1 MSLQTTISMINN
13 VSPILT
19 NVIESMNMVISAAYK
34 LNDSTENMIDTSS
47 IDASL
52 SSLRNAQAEL
62 ANMESFTSNLE
73 NEHRNYNKTVSESEG
88 LLSGIKGK
96 VIGIVGAYAGLQ
108 SIKAFVGLSDE
119 LTSINSRLSFM
130 LGEGEKLFDVQSRIA
145 QAARDSRTNY
155 KNMADSV
162 AKLTMLA
169 GDAFSG
175 LEEATKF
182 SEILN
187 KNFKVGGASAEEQ
200 AAAMYQLTQAMASG
214 RLQGDEFVSIKE
226 NAPLLAQAIAK
237 TMGVT
242 MGELKELSSDGKITA
257 DVIKRAMFESADD
270 IEKRFKKIPKSFS
283 DLKTEL
289 TNTLILGLQGPMKK
303 FNNFINT
310 DSFQRFFN
318 SLTNGIMA
326 FSHFLG
332 MALDIG
338 ISGFNLLANSINI
351 IGPPLMGLLTIFGIY
366 KTALAINNGLA
377 FISSTAHFLMARAVS
392 LYSIAT
398 GKATAIQGGF
408 NAALLASPLFW
419 IPAIIIGIIGLIYG
433 IVAAINKVTGATY
446 SATGLIVGSVLWA
459 GATILN
465 IAIGIINA
473 LIQYIYVRFVSKFI
487 SIVEWVLNAA
497 KGGFDSFGDAVKNL
511 IGNIIS
517 WFLDL
522 SKVVTKIIDAIFGTD
537 WSSGLE
543 GLQNK
548 LLSWGKNE
556 KAITL
561 DREVPEIKRI
571 ETKEWF
577 NKGYKWGEDKV
588 KSMKDFASNIVG
600 QKELENNLESKDFL
614 NTDAMTDPL
623 DEIAENTKSMN
634 DKMKESEWDN
644 NNLSALKGLM
654 ETRAINDLSKE
665 IKLEVYN
672 QFTGD
677 MKSDVD
683 AEKIIDE
690 ANKKLLKDLI
700 LNINGGWLWV
710 KNLINYIL
718 TEWKFL

>member
-47 IDASL
+47 LDASL

-73 NEHRNYNKTVSESEG
+73 NEHSNYNKTVSESES

-145 QAARDSRTNY
+145 QAAKNSRTNY

-214 RLQGDEFVSIKE
+214 RLQGDEFVSIRE

-237 TMGVT
+237 SMGVT

-303 FNNFINT
+303 FNSFINT

-318 SLTNGIMA
+318 SLTNGIMV

-332 MALDIG
+332 IGLDIG

-351 IGPPLMGLLTIFGIY
+351 VGPPLMGLLTILGIY

-392 LYSIAT
+392 LYAIAT

-433 IVAAINKVTGATY
+433 IVGAINKVTGATY

-473 LIQYIYVRFVSKFI
+473 IIQFIYARFVSPFI
-487 SIVEWVLNAA
+487 SIVEWVLNVA

-522 SKVVTKIIDAIFGTD
+522 GKVVIKIIDAIFGTD

-543 GLQNK
+543 GLQK
-548 LLSWGKNE
+548 KVLSWGKNE

-577 NKGYKWGEDKV
+577 NKGYKWGEDKA

-614 NTDAMTDPL
+614 NTDSMTDPL

-677 MKSDVD
+677 IKSDVD

-700 LNINGGWLWV
+700 LNINGG
-710 KNLINYIL
+710 
-718 TEWKFL
+718 

>member
-47 IDASL
+47 LDASL

-73 NEHRNYNKTVSESEG
+73 NEHSNYNKTVSESEG

-130 LGEGEKLFDVQSRIA
+130 LGEEEKLFDIQSRIA
-145 QAARDSRTNY
+145 QAAKNSRTNY

-214 RLQGDEFVSIKE
+214 RLQGDEFVSIRE

-270 IEKRFKKIPKSFS
+270 IEKRFNKIPKSFS

-310 DSFQRFFN
+310 DSLQRFFN
-318 SLTNGIMA
+318 SLTNGIMV

-332 MALDIG
+332 VALDIG

-351 IGPPLMGLLTIFGIY
+351 VGPPLMGLLTIFGIY

-392 LYSIAT
+392 LYAIAT

-419 IPAIIIGIIGLIYG
+419 IPAIIIGVIGLIYG

-473 LIQYIYVRFVSKFI
+473 LIQHIYVRFVSKFI
-487 SIVEWVLNAA
+487 SIVEWVLNVA

-522 SKVVTKIIDAIFGTD
+522 GKVVTKIIDAIFGTD

-577 NKGYKWGEDKV
+577 NKGYKWGEDKA

-634 DKMKESEWDN
+634 DKMKDSEWDN

-677 MKSDVD
+677 MKTDVD

-700 LNINGGWLWV
+700 LNINGG
-710 KNLINYIL
+710 
-718 TEWKFL
+718 

>member
-1 MSLQTTISMINN
+1 
-13 VSPILT
+13 
-19 NVIESMNMVISAAYK
+19 
-34 LNDSTENMIDTSS
+34 
-47 IDASL
+47 
-52 SSLRNAQAEL
+52 
-62 ANMESFTSNLE
+62 
-73 NEHRNYNKTVSESEG
+73 
-88 LLSGIKGK
+88 
-96 VIGIVGAYAGLQ
+96 
-108 SIKAFVGLSDE
+108 
-119 LTSINSRLSFM
+119 
-130 LGEGEKLFDVQSRIA
+130 
-145 QAARDSRTNY
+145 
-155 KNMADSV
+155 
-162 AKLTMLA
+162 
-169 GDAFSG
+169 
-175 LEEATKF
+175 
-182 SEILN
+182 
-187 KNFKVGGASAEEQ
+187 
-200 AAAMYQLTQAMASG
+200 
-214 RLQGDEFVSIKE
+214 
-226 NAPLLAQAIAK
+226 
-237 TMGVT
+237 MGVT

-270 IEKRFKKIPKSFS
+270 IEKRFNKIPKSFS

-318 SLTNGIMA
+318 SLTNGIMV

-332 MALDIG
+332 VALDIG

-351 IGPPLMGLLTIFGIY
+351 VGPPLMGLLTIFGIY

-392 LYSIAT
+392 LYAIAT

-419 IPAIIIGIIGLIYG
+419 IPAIIIGVIGLIYG

-465 IAIGIINA
+465 IAIGIING
-473 LIQYIYVRFVSKFI
+473 LIQFIYARFVSPFI
-487 SIVEWVLNAA
+487 SIVEWVLNVA

-522 SKVVTKIIDAIFGTD
+522 GKVVTKIIDVIFGTD

-543 GLQNK
+543 GLQK
-548 LLSWGKNE
+548 KVLSWGKNE

-577 NKGYKWGEDKV
+577 NKGYKWGEDRA
-588 KSMKDFASNIVG
+588 KSMKNFASNIVG

-634 DKMKESEWDN
+634 DKMKDSEWDN

-677 MKSDVD
+677 MKTDVD

-700 LNINGGWLWV
+700 LNINGG
-710 KNLINYIL
+710 
-718 TEWKFL
+718 

>member
-1 MSLQTTISMINN
+1 
-13 VSPILT
+13 
-19 NVIESMNMVISAAYK
+19 
-34 LNDSTENMIDTSS
+34 
-47 IDASL
+47 
-52 SSLRNAQAEL
+52 
-62 ANMESFTSNLE
+62 MESFTSNLE

-155 KNMADSV
+155 KNIADSV

-214 RLQGDEFVSIKE
+214 RLQGDEFVSIRE

-257 DVIKRAMFESADD
+257 DVIKRAMFESADE
-270 IEKRFKKIPKSFS
+270 IEGKFKNIPKTFS

-318 SLTNGIMA
+318 SLTNGIMV
-326 FSHFLG
+326 FSNFLG

-351 IGPPLMGLLTIFGIY
+351 VGPPLMGLLTIFGIY

-392 LYSIAT
+392 LYAIAT

-408 NAALLASPLFW
+408 NAAFLASPLFW
-419 IPAIIIGIIGLIYG
+419 IPAIIIGVIGLIYG

-465 IAIGIINA
+465 IAIGLISG
-473 LIQYIYVRFVSKFI
+473 LIQLIYTGFVSPFI
-487 SIVEWVLNAA
+487 SIIEWLLNAA

-522 SKVVTKIIDAIFGTD
+522 GKVVTKIIDAIFGTD
-537 WSSGLE
+537 WSGGLE

-548 LLSWGKNE
+548 VLSWGKNE
-556 KAITL
+556 EAITL

-577 NKGYKWGEDKV
+577 NKGYKWGEDKA
-588 KSMKDFASNIVG
+588 KSMKGFASNIVG

-634 DKMKESEWDN
+634 DKMKDSEWDN

-700 LNINGGWLWV
+700 LNINGG
-710 KNLINYIL
+710 
-718 TEWKFL
+718 

>member
-47 IDASL
+47 LDASL

-73 NEHRNYNKTVSESEG
+73 NEHSNYNKTVSESEG

-96 VIGIVGAYAGLQ
+96 IIGIVGAYAGLQ

-119 LTSINSRLSFM
+119 LTNINSRLSFM
-130 LGEGEKLFDVQSRIA
+130 LGKGEKLFDVQSRIA

-175 LEEATKF
+175 LEEATRF

-214 RLQGDEFVSIKE
+214 RLQGDEFVSIRE

-257 DVIKRAMFESADD
+257 DVIKRAMFESADE
-270 IEKRFKKIPKSFS
+270 IEGRFKKIPKTFS

-318 SLTNGIMA
+318 SLTNGIMV

-351 IGPPLMGLLTIFGIY
+351 VGPPLMGLLTIFGIY

-392 LYSIAT
+392 LYAIAT

-419 IPAIIIGIIGLIYG
+419 IPAIIIGVIGLIYG

-465 IAIGIINA
+465 IAISIING
-473 LIQYIYVRFVSKFI
+473 LIQFIYTGFVSPFI
-487 SIVEWVLNAA
+487 SIIEWVLNVA

-522 SKVVTKIIDAIFGTD
+522 GKVVTKIIDAIFGTD

-543 GLQNK
+543 GLQK
-548 LLSWGKNE
+548 KVLSWGKNE
-556 KAITL
+556 EAITL

-577 NKGYKWGEDKV
+577 NKGYKWGEDKA

-700 LNINGGWLWV
+700 LNINGG
-710 KNLINYIL
+710 
-718 TEWKFL
+718 

>member
-19 NVIESMNMVISAAYK
+19 NVIDSMNMVISAAYK

-47 IDASL
+47 LDASL

-88 LLSGIKGK
+88 ILSGIKGK

-108 SIKAFVGLSDE
+108 SIKAFVGFSDE

-130 LGEGEKLFDVQSRIA
+130 LGKGEKLFDVQSRIA

-175 LEEATKF
+175 LEEATRF

-214 RLQGDEFVSIKE
+214 RLQGDEFVSIRE

-257 DVIKRAMFESADD
+257 DVIKRAMFESADE
-270 IEKRFKKIPKSFS
+270 IEGRFKKIPKTFS

-318 SLTNGIMA
+318 SLTNGIMV

-351 IGPPLMGLLTIFGIY
+351 VGPPLMGLLTIFGIY

-392 LYSIAT
+392 LYAIAT

-419 IPAIIIGIIGLIYG
+419 IPAIIIGVIGLIYG

-473 LIQYIYVRFVSKFI
+473 IIQFIYTRFVSPFI
-487 SIVEWVLNAA
+487 SIIEWVLNVA

-522 SKVVTKIIDAIFGTD
+522 GKVVTKIIDAIFGTD
-537 WSSGLE
+537 WSGGLE

-548 LLSWGKNE
+548 VLSWGKNE

-577 NKGYKWGEDKV
+577 NKAYKWGEDKA
-588 KSMKDFASNIVG
+588 KSIKGFASNIVG

-634 DKMKESEWDN
+634 DKMKDSEWDN

-677 MKSDVD
+677 IKSDVD

-700 LNINGGWLWV
+700 LNINGG
-710 KNLINYIL
+710 
-718 TEWKFL
+718 

>member
-47 IDASL
+47 LDASL

-108 SIKAFVGLSDE
+108 SIKAFVGFSDE

-130 LGEGEKLFDVQSRIA
+130 LGKGEKLFDVQSRIA

-175 LEEATKF
+175 LEEATRF

-214 RLQGDEFVSIKE
+214 RLQGDEFVSIRE

-257 DVIKRAMFESADD
+257 DVIKRAMFESADE
-270 IEKRFKKIPKSFS
+270 IEGRFKKIPKTFS

-318 SLTNGIMA
+318 SLTNGIMV

-338 ISGFNLLANSINI
+338 ISGFNLLENSINI
-351 IGPPLMGLLTIFGIY
+351 VGPPLMGLLTIFGIY

-392 LYSIAT
+392 LYAIAT

-419 IPAIIIGIIGLIYG
+419 IPAIIIGVIGLIYG
-433 IVAAINKVTGATY
+433 IVAAINKVTGASY

-465 IAIGIINA
+465 IAIGIING
-473 LIQYIYVRFVSKFI
+473 LIQFIYTGFVSPFI
-487 SIVEWVLNAA
+487 SIVEWVLNVA

-522 SKVVTKIIDAIFGTD
+522 GKVVTKIIDAIFGTD

-543 GLQNK
+543 GLQKK

-577 NKGYKWGEDKV
+577 NKGYKWGEDKA

-614 NTDAMTDPL
+614 NTDSMTDPL

-634 DKMKESEWDN
+634 DKMKDSEWDN

-700 LNINGGWLWV
+700 LNINGG
-710 KNLINYIL
+710 
-718 TEWKFL
+718 

>member
-47 IDASL
+47 LDASL

-62 ANMESFTSNLE
+62 ANMESFTSKLE
-73 NEHRNYNKTVSESEG
+73 NEHRSYNKTVSESEG

-175 LEEATKF
+175 LEEATRF

-214 RLQGDEFVSIKE
+214 RLQGDEFVSIRE

-242 MGELKELSSDGKITA
+242 MGELKELSSDGAITA
-257 DVIKRAMFESADD
+257 DVIKRAMFESADE
-270 IEKRFKKIPKSFS
+270 IEGRFKKIPKTFS

-310 DSFQRFFN
+310 DYFQRFFN
-318 SLTNGIMA
+318 SLTNGIMV

-351 IGPPLMGLLTIFGIY
+351 VGPPLMGLLTIFGIY

-392 LYSIAT
+392 LYAIAT

-419 IPAIIIGIIGLIYG
+419 IPTIIIGVIGLIYG

-465 IAIGIINA
+465 IAIGIINS

-522 SKVVTKIIDAIFGTD
+522 GKVVTKIIDAIFGTD
-537 WSSGLE
+537 WSGGLE

-548 LLSWGKNE
+548 VLSWGKNE
-556 KAITL
+556 EAITL

-577 NKGYKWGEDKV
+577 NKGYKWGEDKA
-588 KSMKDFASNIVG
+588 KSIKGFASNIVG

-634 DKMKESEWDN
+634 DKMKDSEWDN

-677 MKSDVD
+677 MKTDVD
-683 AEKIIDE
+683 AE
-690 ANKKLLKDLI
+690 LI
-700 LNINGGWLWV
+700 Q
-710 KNLINYIL
+710 
-718 TEWKFL
+718 F

>member
-47 IDASL
+47 LDASL

-62 ANMESFTSNLE
+62 ANMESFTSKLE

-214 RLQGDEFVSIKE
+214 RLQGDEFVSIRE

-257 DVIKRAMFESADD
+257 DVIKRAMFESADE
-270 IEKRFKKIPKSFS
+270 IEGRFKKIPKTFS

-318 SLTNGIMA
+318 SLTNEIMV

-332 MALDIG
+332 MALDMG

-351 IGPPLMGLLTIFGIY
+351 VGPPLMGLLTIFGIY

-392 LYSIAT
+392 LYAIAT

-419 IPAIIIGIIGLIYG
+419 IPAIIIGVISLIYG

-446 SATGLIVGSVLWA
+446 SATGFIVCSVLWA

-473 LIQYIYVRFVSKFI
+473 LIQFIYVRFVSKFI
-487 SIVEWVLNAA
+487 SIVEWVLNVA

-522 SKVVTKIIDAIFGTD
+522 GKVVTKIIDAIFGTN

-577 NKGYKWGEDKV
+577 NKGYKWGEDKA
-588 KSMKDFASNIVG
+588 KSIKGFASNIVG

-634 DKMKESEWDN
+634 DKMKDSEWDN

-677 MKSDVD
+677 MKTDVD

-700 LNINGGWLWV
+700 LNINGG
-710 KNLINYIL
+710 
-718 TEWKFL
+718 

>member
-47 IDASL
+47 LDASL

-88 LLSGIKGK
+88 ILSGIKGK

-108 SIKAFVGLSDE
+108 SIKAFVGFSDE

-130 LGEGEKLFDVQSRIA
+130 LGKGEKLFDVQSRIA

-175 LEEATKF
+175 LEEATRF

-214 RLQGDEFVSIKE
+214 RLQGDEFVSIRE

-257 DVIKRAMFESADD
+257 DVIKRAMFESADE
-270 IEKRFKKIPKSFS
+270 IEGRFKKIPKTFS

-318 SLTNGIMA
+318 SLTNGIMV

-351 IGPPLMGLLTIFGIY
+351 VGPPLMGLLTIFGIY

-392 LYSIAT
+392 LYAIAT

-419 IPAIIIGIIGLIYG
+419 IPAIIIGVIGLIYG

-473 LIQYIYVRFVSKFI
+473 IIQFIYTRFVSPFI
-487 SIVEWVLNAA
+487 SIIEWVLNVA

-522 SKVVTKIIDAIFGTD
+522 GKVVTKIIDAIFGTD
-537 WSSGLE
+537 WSGGLE

-548 LLSWGKNE
+548 VLSWGKNE

-577 NKGYKWGEDKV
+577 NKAYKWGEDKV

-634 DKMKESEWDN
+634 DKMKDSEWEN

-665 IKLEVYN
+665 IKLKVYN

-677 MKSDVD
+677 MKTDVD

-700 LNINGGWLWV
+700 LNINGG
-710 KNLINYIL
+710 
-718 TEWKFL
+718 

>member
-47 IDASL
+47 LDASL

-62 ANMESFTSNLE
+62 ANMESFTGNLE
-73 NEHRNYNKTVSESEG
+73 NEHSNYNKTVSESEG

-96 VIGIVGAYAGLQ
+96 IIGIVGAYAGLQ

-119 LTSINSRLSFM
+119 LTNINSRLSFM
-130 LGEGEKLFDVQSRIA
+130 LGKGEKLFDVQSRIA

-175 LEEATKF
+175 LEEATRF

-214 RLQGDEFVSIKE
+214 RLQGDEFVSIRE

-257 DVIKRAMFESADD
+257 DVIKRAMFESADE
-270 IEKRFKKIPKSFS
+270 IEGRFKKIPKTFS

-318 SLTNGIMA
+318 SLTNGIMV

-351 IGPPLMGLLTIFGIY
+351 VGPPLMGLLTIFGIY

-392 LYSIAT
+392 LYAIAT

-419 IPAIIIGIIGLIYG
+419 IPAIIIGVIGLIYG

-465 IAIGIINA
+465 IAISIING
-473 LIQYIYVRFVSKFI
+473 LIQFIYTGFVSPFI
-487 SIVEWVLNAA
+487 SIIEWVLNVA

-522 SKVVTKIIDAIFGTD
+522 GKVVTKIIDAIFGTD

-543 GLQNK
+543 GLQK
-548 LLSWGKNE
+548 KVLSWGKNE
-556 KAITL
+556 EAITL

-577 NKGYKWGEDKV
+577 NKGYKWGEDKA

-700 LNINGGWLWV
+700 LNINGG
-710 KNLINYIL
+710 
-718 TEWKFL
+718 

>member
-1 MSLQTTISMINN
+1 
-13 VSPILT
+13 
-19 NVIESMNMVISAAYK
+19 MV
-34 LNDSTENMIDTSS
+34 
-47 IDASL
+47 
-52 SSLRNAQAEL
+52 
-62 ANMESFTSNLE
+62 
-73 NEHRNYNKTVSESEG
+73 
-88 LLSGIKGK
+88 
-96 VIGIVGAYAGLQ
+96 
-108 SIKAFVGLSDE
+108 
-119 LTSINSRLSFM
+119 
-130 LGEGEKLFDVQSRIA
+130 
-145 QAARDSRTNY
+145 
-155 KNMADSV
+155 
-162 AKLTMLA
+162 
-169 GDAFSG
+169 
-175 LEEATKF
+175 
-182 SEILN
+182 
-187 KNFKVGGASAEEQ
+187 
-200 AAAMYQLTQAMASG
+200 
-214 RLQGDEFVSIKE
+214 
-226 NAPLLAQAIAK
+226 
-237 TMGVT
+237 
-242 MGELKELSSDGKITA
+242 
-257 DVIKRAMFESADD
+257 
-270 IEKRFKKIPKSFS
+270 
-283 DLKTEL
+283 
-289 TNTLILGLQGPMKK
+289 
-303 FNNFINT
+303 
-310 DSFQRFFN
+310 
-318 SLTNGIMA
+318 

-332 MALDIG
+332 MALYMG

-351 IGPPLMGLLTIFGIY
+351 VGPPIMGLLTIFGIY

-392 LYSIAT
+392 LYAIAT

-419 IPAIIIGIIGLIYG
+419 IPAIIIGVIGLIYG

-473 LIQYIYVRFVSKFI
+473 IIQFIYARFVSPFI
-487 SIVEWVLNAA
+487 SIVEWVLNVA

-522 SKVVTKIIDAIFGTD
+522 GKVVTKIIDAIFGTN

-577 NKGYKWGEDKV
+577 NKGYKWGEDKA

-600 QKELENNLESKDFL
+600 QKELANNLESKDFL
-614 NTDAMTDPL
+614 NTDAMTDTL

-634 DKMKESEWDN
+634 DKMKDSEWDN
-644 NNLSALKGLM
+644 NNLSALKGFM

-665 IKLEVYN
+665 IKLEIYN

-700 LNINGGWLWV
+700 LNINGG
-710 KNLINYIL
+710 
-718 TEWKFL
+718 

>member
-47 IDASL
+47 LDASL
-52 SSLRNAQAEL
+52 NSLRNAQAEL
-62 ANMESFTSNLE
+62 SNMESFTSNLE
-73 NEHRNYNKTVSESEG
+73 NEHRSYNKTVSESEG

-108 SIKAFVGLSDE
+108 SIKAFVGFSDE

-130 LGEGEKLFDVQSRIA
+130 LGKGEKLFDVQSRIA
-145 QAARDSRTNY
+145 QAAGDSRTNY

-175 LEEATKF
+175 LEEATRF

-214 RLQGDEFVSIKE
+214 RLQGDEFVSIRE

-242 MGELKELSSDGKITA
+242 MGELKELSSDGAITA
-257 DVIKRAMFESADD
+257 DVIKRAMFESADE
-270 IEKRFKKIPKSFS
+270 IEGRFKKIPKTFS

-318 SLTNGIMA
+318 SLTDGIMV

-338 ISGFNLLANSINI
+338 ISGFNLLANSIDI
-351 IGPPLMGLLTIFGIY
+351 VGPPLMGLLTILGIY

-377 FISSTAHFLMARAVS
+377 FISSTTHFLMARAVS
-392 LYSIAT
+392 LYAIAT

-419 IPAIIIGIIGLIYG
+419 IPAIIIGVIGLIYG

-465 IAIGIINA
+465 IAISIING
-473 LIQYIYVRFVSKFI
+473 LIQFIYTGFVSPFI
-487 SIVEWVLNAA
+487 SIIEWVLNVA

-522 SKVVTKIIDAIFGTD
+522 GKVVTKIIDAIFGTD

-543 GLQNK
+543 GLQK
-548 LLSWGKNE
+548 KVLSWGKNE
-556 KAITL
+556 EAITL

-577 NKGYKWGEDKV
+577 NKGYKWGEDKA

-700 LNINGGWLWV
+700 LNINGG
-710 KNLINYIL
+710 
-718 TEWKFL
+718 

>member
-47 IDASL
+47 LDASL

-73 NEHRNYNKTVSESEG
+73 NEHSNYNKTVSESEG

-214 RLQGDEFVSIKE
+214 RLQGDEFVSIRE

-270 IEKRFKKIPKSFS
+270 IEKRFNKIPKSFS

-318 SLTNGIMA
+318 SLTNGIMV

-332 MALDIG
+332 VALDIG

-351 IGPPLMGLLTIFGIY
+351 IGPPIMGLLTIFGIY

-392 LYSIAT
+392 LYAVAT

-473 LIQYIYVRFVSKFI
+473 LIQFIYTGFVSPFI
-487 SIVEWVLNAA
+487 SIVEWVLNVA

-522 SKVVTKIIDAIFGTD
+522 GKVVTKIIDAIFGTD
-537 WSSGLE
+537 WSGGLE

-548 LLSWGKNE
+548 VLSWGKNE
-556 KAITL
+556 KAITI

-577 NKGYKWGEDKV
+577 NKGYKWGEDKA
-588 KSMKDFASNIVG
+588 KSIKGFASNIVG

-634 DKMKESEWDN
+634 DKMKDSEWDN

-677 MKSDVD
+677 MKTDVD

-700 LNINGGWLWV
+700 LNINGG
-710 KNLINYIL
+710 
-718 TEWKFL
+718 

>member
-13 VSPILT
+13 VSPILS

-47 IDASL
+47 LDASL

-155 KNMADSV
+155 KNIADSV

-214 RLQGDEFVSIKE
+214 RLQGDEFVSIRE

-257 DVIKRAMFESADD
+257 DVIKRAMFESADE
-270 IEKRFKKIPKSFS
+270 IEGKFKNIPKTFS

-318 SLTNGIMA
+318 SLTNGIMV
-326 FSHFLG
+326 FSNFLG

-351 IGPPLMGLLTIFGIY
+351 VGPPLMGLLTIFGIY

-392 LYSIAT
+392 LYAIAT

-408 NAALLASPLFW
+408 NAAFLASPLFW
-419 IPAIIIGIIGLIYG
+419 IPAIIIGVIGLIYG

-465 IAIGIINA
+465 IAIGLISG
-473 LIQYIYVRFVSKFI
+473 LIQLIYTGFVSPFI
-487 SIVEWVLNAA
+487 SIIEWLLNAA

-522 SKVVTKIIDAIFGTD
+522 GKVVTKIIDAIFGTD
-537 WSSGLE
+537 WSGGLE

-548 LLSWGKNE
+548 VLSWGKNE
-556 KAITL
+556 EAITL

-577 NKGYKWGEDKV
+577 NKGYKWGEDKA
-588 KSMKDFASNIVG
+588 KSMKGFASNIVG

-634 DKMKESEWDN
+634 DKMKDSEWDN

-700 LNINGGWLWV
+700 LNINGG
-710 KNLINYIL
+710 
-718 TEWKFL
+718 

>member
-1 MSLQTTISMINN
+1 MINN

-47 IDASL
+47 LDASL

-88 LLSGIKGK
+88 ILSGIKGK

-108 SIKAFVGLSDE
+108 SIKAFVGFSDE

-130 LGEGEKLFDVQSRIA
+130 LGKGEKLFDVQSRIA

-175 LEEATKF
+175 LEEATRF

-214 RLQGDEFVSIKE
+214 RLQGDEFVSIRE

-257 DVIKRAMFESADD
+257 DVIKRAMFESADE
-270 IEKRFKKIPKSFS
+270 IEGRFKKIPKTFS

-318 SLTNGIMA
+318 SLTNGIMV

-351 IGPPLMGLLTIFGIY
+351 VGPPLMGLLTIFGIY

-392 LYSIAT
+392 LYAIAT

-419 IPAIIIGIIGLIYG
+419 IPAIIIGVIGLIYG

-473 LIQYIYVRFVSKFI
+473 IIQFIYTRFVSPFI
-487 SIVEWVLNAA
+487 SIIEWVLNVA

-522 SKVVTKIIDAIFGTD
+522 GKVVTKIIDAIFGTD
-537 WSSGLE
+537 WSGGLE

-548 LLSWGKNE
+548 VLSWGKNE

-577 NKGYKWGEDKV
+577 NKAYKWGEDKA
-588 KSMKDFASNIVG
+588 KSIKGFASNIVG

-634 DKMKESEWDN
+634 DKMKDSEWDN

-677 MKSDVD
+677 IKSDVD

-700 LNINGGWLWV
+700 LNINGG
-710 KNLINYIL
+710 
-718 TEWKFL
+718 

>member
-1 MSLQTTISMINN
+1 MSLKTTISMINN
-13 VSPILT
+13 VSPVLT
-19 NVIESMNMVISAAYK
+19 NVIESMNMVISCAYK
-34 LNDSTENMIDTSS
+34 LNDSTDNMIDVSS
-47 IDASL
+47 LDASL
-52 SSLRNAQAEL
+52 ASLRNAQSEL
-62 ANMESFTSNLE
+62 ANMENFTANLE
-73 NEHRNYNKTVSESEG
+73 NEHRNYNDTVSKSEG

-108 SIKAFVGLSDE
+108 SIKAFTNLGDE

-130 LGEGEKLFDVQSRIA
+130 LGKEEKLFDVQSRIA
-145 QAARDSRTNY
+145 QAAKSSRTNY

-175 LEEATKF
+175 LEEATRF

-214 RLQGDEFVSIKE
+214 RLQGDEFVSIRE

-237 TMGVT
+237 TMNVS
-242 MGELKELSSDGKITA
+242 MGELKELSSEGAITA
-257 DVIKRAMFESADD
+257 DVIKRAMFESADE
-270 IEKRFKKIPKSFS
+270 IETRFKKIPKTFS

-289 TNTLILGLQGPMKK
+289 VNTFILGLQKPLS
-303 FNNFINT
+303 NLTNFIDT
-310 DSFQRFFN
+310 ESFQNLFN
-318 SLTNGIMA
+318 GLINGVMI
-326 FSHFLG
+326 FSHFVG
-332 MALDIG
+332 IG
-338 ISGFNLLANSINI
+338 VDLFIKGFELMGNAITYV
-351 IGPPLMGLLTIFGIY
+351 GPPLLSLISMFLFYKGIV
-366 KTALAINNGLA
+366 LAHNAIA
-377 FISSTAHFLMARAVS
+377 SASAAIHFIMARAMS
-392 LYSIAT
+392 LYAMAT

-419 IPAIIIGIIGLIYG
+419 IPTIIIGVIALIYG
-433 IVAAINKVTGATY
+433 IVAAINKVTGSTY
-446 SATGLIVGSVLWA
+446 SATGLIVGIVQWT

-465 IAIGIINA
+465 IAIGLING
-473 LIQYIYVRFVSKFI
+473 LIQLMYAGFASPFI
-487 SIVEWVLNAA
+487 SIIEWVLNVA

-522 SKVVTKIIDAIFGTD
+522 GRVVTKIIDAIFGTD
-537 WSSGLE
+537 WTGGLE
-543 GLQNK
+543 ELQNK
-548 LLSWGKNE
+548 VLGWGKNE
-556 KAITL
+556 NAITL
-561 DREVPEIKRI
+561 DREVSGIERI
-571 ETKEWF
+571 EAKKWF
-577 NKGYKWGEDKV
+577 NKGYAWGEDKA
-588 KSMKDFASNIVG
+588 KSIKSLIG
-600 QKELENNLESKDFL
+600 QKKFENSLNSTDFL
-614 NTDAMTDPL
+614 NMDDLSNPL

-634 DKMKESEWDN
+634 EKMKDNDWEN

-654 ETRAINDLSKE
+654 ETRAISDLSKG

-677 MKSDVD
+677 IKSDVD

-700 LNINGGWLWV
+700 LSINGG
-710 KNLINYIL
+710 
-718 TEWKFL
+718 

>member
-47 IDASL
+47 LDASL

-88 LLSGIKGK
+88 ILSGIKGK

-108 SIKAFVGLSDE
+108 SIKAFVGFSDE

-130 LGEGEKLFDVQSRIA
+130 LGKGEKLFDVQSRIA

-175 LEEATKF
+175 LEEATRF

-214 RLQGDEFVSIKE
+214 RLQGDEFVSIRE

-257 DVIKRAMFESADD
+257 DVIKRAMFESADE
-270 IEKRFKKIPKSFS
+270 IEGRFKKIPKTFS

-318 SLTNGIMA
+318 SLTNGIMV

-351 IGPPLMGLLTIFGIY
+351 VGPPLMGLLTIFGIY

-392 LYSIAT
+392 LYAIAT

-419 IPAIIIGIIGLIYG
+419 IPAIIIGVIGLIYG

-465 IAIGIINA
+465 IAIGIING
-473 LIQYIYVRFVSKFI
+473 LIQFIYTGFVSPFI
-487 SIVEWVLNAA
+487 SIVEWVLNVA

-522 SKVVTKIIDAIFGTD
+522 GKVVTKIIDAIFGTD

-548 LLSWGKNE
+548 VLSWGKNE

-634 DKMKESEWDN
+634 DKMKDSEWEN

-665 IKLEVYN
+665 IKLKVYN

-677 MKSDVD
+677 MKTDVD

-700 LNINGGWLWV
+700 LNINGG
-710 KNLINYIL
+710 
-718 TEWKFL
+718 

>member
-19 NVIESMNMVISAAYK
+19 NVIESINMVISAAYK
-34 LNDSTENMIDTSS
+34 LNDSTENMIETSS
-47 IDASL
+47 LDASL
-52 SSLRNAQAEL
+52 SSLRNAQVEL

-214 RLQGDEFVSIKE
+214 RLQGDEFVSIRE

-257 DVIKRAMFESADD
+257 DVIKRAMFESADE
-270 IEKRFKKIPKSFS
+270 IEGRFKKIPKTFS

-289 TNTLILGLQGPMKK
+289 ANTLILDLQGPMKK

-318 SLTNGIMA
+318 SLTNGIMV

-351 IGPPLMGLLTIFGIY
+351 VGPPLMGLLTIFGIY

-377 FISSTAHFLMARAVS
+377 FISSTGHFLMARAVN
-392 LYSIAT
+392 LYAIAT

-419 IPAIIIGIIGLIYG
+419 IPAIIIGVIGLIYG

-459 GATILN
+459 GTTILN
-465 IAIGIINA
+465 IAIGIING
-473 LIQYIYVRFVSKFI
+473 LIQFIYVRFVSKFI
-487 SIVEWVLNAA
+487 SIVEWVLNVA

-543 GLQNK
+543 GLQK
-548 LLSWGKNE
+548 KVLSWGKNE

-577 NKGYKWGEDKV
+577 NKGYKWGEDKA

-634 DKMKESEWDN
+634 DKMKDSEWDN

-654 ETRAINDLSKE
+654 ETRAINDLLKE

-677 MKSDVD
+677 MKTDVD

-700 LNINGGWLWV
+700 MNINGG
-710 KNLINYIL
+710 
-718 TEWKFL
+718 

>member
-13 VSPILT
+13 VSPILS
-19 NVIESMNMVISAAYK
+19 NVIESMNMLISAAYK

-47 IDASL
+47 LDASL

-62 ANMESFTSNLE
+62 ANMENFTSNLE
-73 NEHRNYNKTVSESEG
+73 NEHSNYNKTVSESEG

-130 LGEGEKLFDVQSRIA
+130 LGKGEKLFDVQSRIA

-175 LEEATKF
+175 LEEATRF

-214 RLQGDEFVSIKE
+214 RLQGDEFVSIRE

-257 DVIKRAMFESADD
+257 DVIKRAMFESADE
-270 IEKRFKKIPKSFS
+270 IEGRFKKIPKTFS

-318 SLTNGIMA
+318 SLTNGIMV

-351 IGPPLMGLLTIFGIY
+351 VGPPLMGLLTIFGIY

-392 LYSIAT
+392 LYAIAT

-419 IPAIIIGIIGLIYG
+419 IPAIIIGVIGLIYG

-473 LIQYIYVRFVSKFI
+473 IIQFIYTRFVSPFI
-487 SIVEWVLNAA
+487 SIIEWVLNVA

-522 SKVVTKIIDAIFGTD
+522 GKVVTKIIDAIFGTD
-537 WSSGLE
+537 WSGGLE

-548 LLSWGKNE
+548 VLSWGKNE
-556 KAITL
+556 EAITL

-577 NKGYKWGEDKV
+577 DKGYKWGEDKA
-588 KSMKDFASNIVG
+588 KSIKGFASNIVG

-634 DKMKESEWDN
+634 DKMKDSEWDN

-677 MKSDVD
+677 IKSDVD

-700 LNINGGWLWV
+700 LNINGG
-710 KNLINYIL
+710 
-718 TEWKFL
+718 

>member
-1 MSLQTTISMINN
+1 
-13 VSPILT
+13 
-19 NVIESMNMVISAAYK
+19 
-34 LNDSTENMIDTSS
+34 
-47 IDASL
+47 
-52 SSLRNAQAEL
+52 
-62 ANMESFTSNLE
+62 
-73 NEHRNYNKTVSESEG
+73 
-88 LLSGIKGK
+88 
-96 VIGIVGAYAGLQ
+96 
-108 SIKAFVGLSDE
+108 
-119 LTSINSRLSFM
+119 
-130 LGEGEKLFDVQSRIA
+130 
-145 QAARDSRTNY
+145 
-155 KNMADSV
+155 
-162 AKLTMLA
+162 
-169 GDAFSG
+169 
-175 LEEATKF
+175 
-182 SEILN
+182 
-187 KNFKVGGASAEEQ
+187 
-200 AAAMYQLTQAMASG
+200 MASG
-214 RLQGDEFVSIKE
+214 RLQGDEFVSIRE

-318 SLTNGIMA
+318 SLTDGIMV

-338 ISGFNLLANSINI
+338 ISGFNLLANSIDI
-351 IGPPLMGLLTIFGIY
+351 VGPPLMGLLTIFGIY

-377 FISSTAHFLMARAVS
+377 FISSTTHFLMARAVS
-392 LYSIAT
+392 LYAIAT

-419 IPAIIIGIIGLIYG
+419 IPAIIIGVIGLIYG

-473 LIQYIYVRFVSKFI
+473 IIQFIYTRFVSPFI
-487 SIVEWVLNAA
+487 SIIEWVLNVA

-522 SKVVTKIIDAIFGTD
+522 GKVVTKIIDAIFGTD
-537 WSSGLE
+537 WSGGLE

-548 LLSWGKNE
+548 VLSWGKNE

-577 NKGYKWGEDKV
+577 NKAYKWGEDKA
-588 KSMKDFASNIVG
+588 KSIKGFASNIVG

-634 DKMKESEWDN
+634 DKMKDSEWDN

-677 MKSDVD
+677 MKTDVD

-700 LNINGGWLWV
+700 LNINGG
-710 KNLINYIL
+710 
-718 TEWKFL
+718 

>member
-1 MSLQTTISMINN
+1 MINN
-13 VSPILT
+13 VSPILS

-47 IDASL
+47 LDASL

-155 KNMADSV
+155 KNIADSV

-214 RLQGDEFVSIKE
+214 RLQGDEFVSIRE

-257 DVIKRAMFESADD
+257 DVIKRAMFESADE
-270 IEKRFKKIPKSFS
+270 IEGKFKNIPKTFS

-318 SLTNGIMA
+318 SLTNGIMV
-326 FSHFLG
+326 FSNFLG

-351 IGPPLMGLLTIFGIY
+351 VGPPLMGLLTIFGIY

-392 LYSIAT
+392 LYAIAT

-408 NAALLASPLFW
+408 NAAFLASPLFW
-419 IPAIIIGIIGLIYG
+419 IPAIIIGVIGLIYG

-465 IAIGIINA
+465 IAIGLISG
-473 LIQYIYVRFVSKFI
+473 LIQLIYTGFVSPFI
-487 SIVEWVLNAA
+487 SIIEWLLNAA

-522 SKVVTKIIDAIFGTD
+522 GKVVTKIIDAIFGTD
-537 WSSGLE
+537 WSGGLE

-548 LLSWGKNE
+548 VLSWGKNE
-556 KAITL
+556 EAITL

-577 NKGYKWGEDKV
+577 NKGYKWGEDKA
-588 KSMKDFASNIVG
+588 KSMKGFASNIVG

-634 DKMKESEWDN
+634 DKMKDSEWDN

-700 LNINGGWLWV
+700 LNINGG
-710 KNLINYIL
+710 
-718 TEWKFL
+718 

>member
-47 IDASL
+47 LDASL

-88 LLSGIKGK
+88 ILSGIKGK

-108 SIKAFVGLSDE
+108 SIKAFVGFSDE

-130 LGEGEKLFDVQSRIA
+130 LGKGEKLFDVQSRIA

-175 LEEATKF
+175 LEEATRF

-214 RLQGDEFVSIKE
+214 RLQGDEFVSIRE

-257 DVIKRAMFESADD
+257 DVIKRAMFESADE
-270 IEKRFKKIPKSFS
+270 IEGRFKKIPKTFS

-318 SLTNGIMA
+318 SLTNGIMV

-351 IGPPLMGLLTIFGIY
+351 VGPPLMGLLTIFGIY

-392 LYSIAT
+392 LYAIAT

-419 IPAIIIGIIGLIYG
+419 IPAIIIGVIGLIYG

-473 LIQYIYVRFVSKFI
+473 IIQFIYTRFVSPFI
-487 SIVEWVLNAA
+487 SIIEWVLNVA

-522 SKVVTKIIDAIFGTD
+522 GKVVTKIIDAIFGTD
-537 WSSGLE
+537 WSGGLE

-548 LLSWGKNE
+548 VLSWGKNE

-577 NKGYKWGEDKV
+577 NKAYKWGEDKA
-588 KSMKDFASNIVG
+588 KSIKGFASNIVG

-614 NTDAMTDPL
+614 NTDAMTDPI

-634 DKMKESEWDN
+634 DKMKDSEWDN

-677 MKSDVD
+677 IKSDVD

-700 LNINGGWLWV
+700 LNINGG
-710 KNLINYIL
+710 
-718 TEWKFL
+718 

>member
-19 NVIESMNMVISAAYK
+19 NVIESMNMVISVAYK

-47 IDASL
+47 LDASL

-88 LLSGIKGK
+88 ILSGIKGK

-108 SIKAFVGLSDE
+108 SIKAFVGFSDE

-130 LGEGEKLFDVQSRIA
+130 LGKGEKLFDVQSRIA

-175 LEEATKF
+175 LEEATRF

-214 RLQGDEFVSIKE
+214 RLQGDEFVSIRE

-257 DVIKRAMFESADD
+257 DVIKRAMFESADE
-270 IEKRFKKIPKSFS
+270 IEGRFKKIPKTFS

-310 DSFQRFFN
+310 DSFQRFLN
-318 SLTNGIMA
+318 SLTSGIMV

-332 MALDIG
+332 VALDIG

-351 IGPPLMGLLTIFGIY
+351 VGPPLMGLLTIFGIY

-392 LYSIAT
+392 LYAIAT

-419 IPAIIIGIIGLIYG
+419 IPAIIIGVIGLIYG

-473 LIQYIYVRFVSKFI
+473 LIQFIYTRFVSPFI
-487 SIVEWVLNAA
+487 SIIEWVLNVA

-522 SKVVTKIIDAIFGTD
+522 GKVVTKIIDAIFGTD
-537 WSSGLE
+537 WSGGLE

-548 LLSWGKNE
+548 VLSWGKNE
-556 KAITL
+556 EAITL

-634 DKMKESEWDN
+634 DKMKDSEWDN

-700 LNINGGWLWV
+700 LNINGG
-710 KNLINYIL
+710 
-718 TEWKFL
+718 

>member
-47 IDASL
+47 LDASL

-108 SIKAFVGLSDE
+108 SIKAFVGFSDE

-130 LGEGEKLFDVQSRIA
+130 LGKGEKLFDVQSRIA

-175 LEEATKF
+175 LEEATRF

-214 RLQGDEFVSIKE
+214 RLQGDEFVSIRE

-257 DVIKRAMFESADD
+257 DVIKRAMFESADE
-270 IEKRFKKIPKSFS
+270 IEGRFKKIPKTFS

-318 SLTNGIMA
+318 SLTNGIMV

-351 IGPPLMGLLTIFGIY
+351 VGPPLMGLLTIFGIY

-392 LYSIAT
+392 LYAIAT

-419 IPAIIIGIIGLIYG
+419 IPAIIIGVIGLIYG

-473 LIQYIYVRFVSKFI
+473 IIQFIYTRFVSPFI
-487 SIVEWVLNAA
+487 SIIEWVLNVA

-522 SKVVTKIIDAIFGTD
+522 GKVVTKIIDAIFGTD
-537 WSSGLE
+537 WSGGLE

-548 LLSWGKNE
+548 VLSWGKNE

-577 NKGYKWGEDKV
+577 NKAYKWGEDKA
-588 KSMKDFASNIVG
+588 KSIKGFASNIVG

-634 DKMKESEWDN
+634 DKMKDSEWDN

-677 MKSDVD
+677 IKSDVD

-700 LNINGGWLWV
+700 LNINGG
-710 KNLINYIL
+710 
-718 TEWKFL
+718 

>member
-13 VSPILT
+13 VSPILS

-47 IDASL
+47 LDASL

-73 NEHRNYNKTVSESEG
+73 NEHSNYNKTVSESEG

-96 VIGIVGAYAGLQ
+96 IIGIVGAYAGLQ
-108 SIKAFVGLSDE
+108 SIKAFVGFSDE

-130 LGEGEKLFDVQSRIA
+130 LGKGEKLFDVQSRIA

-175 LEEATKF
+175 LEEATRF

-214 RLQGDEFVSIKE
+214 RLQGDEFVSIRE

-257 DVIKRAMFESADD
+257 DVIKRAMFESADE
-270 IEKRFKKIPKSFS
+270 IEGRFKKIPKTFS

-318 SLTNGIMA
+318 SLTNGIMV

-392 LYSIAT
+392 LYAIAT

-465 IAIGIINA
+465 IAISIING
-473 LIQYIYVRFVSKFI
+473 LIQFIYTGFVSPFI
-487 SIVEWVLNAA
+487 SIIEWVLNVA

-522 SKVVTKIIDAIFGTD
+522 GKVVTKIIDAIFGTD
-537 WSSGLE
+537 WSGGLE

-548 LLSWGKNE
+548 VLSWGKNE
-556 KAITL
+556 EAITL

-577 NKGYKWGEDKV
+577 NKGYKWGEDKA

-700 LNINGGWLWV
+700 LNINGG
-710 KNLINYIL
+710 
-718 TEWKFL
+718 

>member
-47 IDASL
+47 LDASL

-108 SIKAFVGLSDE
+108 SIKAFVGFSDE

-130 LGEGEKLFDVQSRIA
+130 LGKGEKLFDVQSRIA

-175 LEEATKF
+175 LEEATRF

-214 RLQGDEFVSIKE
+214 RLQGDEFVSIRE

-257 DVIKRAMFESADD
+257 DVIKRAMFESADE
-270 IEKRFKKIPKSFS
+270 IEGRFKKIPKTFS

-318 SLTNGIMA
+318 SLTNGIMV

-332 MALDIG
+332 VALDIG

-392 LYSIAT
+392 LYAIAT
-398 GKATAIQGGF
+398 GKVTAIQGGF

-465 IAIGIINA
+465 IAISIING
-473 LIQYIYVRFVSKFI
+473 LIQFIYTGFVSPFI
-487 SIVEWVLNAA
+487 SIIEWVLNVA

-522 SKVVTKIIDAIFGTD
+522 GKVVTKIIDAIFGTD

-543 GLQNK
+543 GLQK
-548 LLSWGKNE
+548 KVLSWGKNE
-556 KAITL
+556 EAITL

-577 NKGYKWGEDKV
+577 NKGYKWGEDKA

-700 LNINGGWLWV
+700 LNINGG
-710 KNLINYIL
+710 
-718 TEWKFL
+718 